1 MQPGQTRALRMAGP
15 KEGTWC
21 SSRVLGR
28 LPLGWSVAVGLVL
41 PKDAHGSQH
50 VLQE

>member
-15 KEGTWC
+15 EDGTWC

-28 LPLGWSVAVGLVL
+28 SPQGGSVAVGLVL